1 VGATIPNVA
10 TAAFLAGA
18 LGISCGA
25 GVHDGR
31 GEVFV
36 TRTLNQG
43 GGQVVL
49 AEATLDVCEGCVG
62 SPASI
67 TLRRYDR
74 IEHRGA
80 IGPVFEIELPASDT
94 FASDPRIGI
103 STSSTVAGSANSVI
117 GFLVPGAASE
127 QWVPDSPGTSPVCPA
142 SVVCGPVQRYSFMRP
157 GGDPT
162 QATRVVRFA
171 IVSQCATNADCPSTQ
186 ACNSNACQE
195 CPQGSPCN

>member
-1 VGATIPNVA
+1 LCS

-31 GEVFV
+31 GEVFAV
-36 TRTLNQG
+36 QTIDQG

-49 AEATLDVCEGCVG
+49 AEAALEVCEGCVG

-67 TLRRYDR
+67 TLRRYDS
-74 IEHRGA
+74 IAHRGA

-94 FASDPRIGI
+94 FASDPRISI
-103 STSSTVAGSANSVI
+103 ATSPEVAGSANSVI
-117 GFLVPGAASE
+117 GFFVPGAVNE
-127 QWVPDSPGTSPVCPA
+127 QWIPDSPGTMPVCPA

-171 IVSQCATNADCPSTQ
+171 IVSQCSINADCPSSQ
-186 ACNSNACQE
+186 ACTSGACQE